1 MPRTYKKS
9 MDRIAKKLTT
19 LLRKRIKQ
27 LDLID
32 TGLMYDSIEVVVD
45 SGTSFSIITTDY
57 FKYVDGNYDII
68 DYVLNSKEFT
78 DYAAESLTDDIEIS
92 LEELFER

>member
-19 LLRKRIKQ
+19 LIRKRIKQ

-32 TGLMYDSIEVVVD
+32 TGLMYVA
-45 SGTSFSIITTDY
+45 GTVTTA
-57 FKYVDGNYDII
+57 G
-68 DYVLNSKEFT
+68 STFT
-78 DYAAESLTDDIEIS
+78 KNT
-92 LEELFER
+92 